1 MWETQSLHLGSAK
14 ENSTFRNESGS
25 RVQSLNAKSWME
37 ARMHKKRL
45 FSVIAATS
53 AAALILSGCGGSSS
67 STSGVPKVDMMKSL
81 GKGEGQ
87 VNIVAWAGY
96 VENGSTDP
104 KVDWV
109 TDFEKST
116 GCKVNVKNGATSD
129 DMVALMKTGEY
140 DVVSASGD
148 ASLRLIYGGD
158 VAPVNTK
165 LIPNYADIFDNLK
178 MQPWNSVDGVAYGVP
193 HGRGANLLAYR
204 TDIVKP
210 APTSWGAVFDV
221 NSPYKGKIT
230 AYDSPI
236 YIADAALY
244 LMKTKPELGIKYP
257 YALDQ
262 KQFDASVELLKAQ
275 KPLIGEYWGDYL
287 KHVASLKSGATVLG
301 TTWQVNINLAQG
313 EKTKVEGIKPSEGST
328 GWSDTWMI
336 SSKAKHPNCAYQ
348 WMNHIVSPAANAGVA
363 EWFGEAP
370 SNAKSCDL
378 TADKNHCAT
387 FHASDDAYW
396 KDVYYW
402 NTPTEKCLDGRKDA
416 KCIPYAEWVKAWSS
430 LRNA

>member
-1 MWETQSLHLGSAK
+1 M
-14 ENSTFRNESGS
+14 RN
-25 RVQSLNAKSWME
+25 
-37 ARMHKKRL
+37 KRL
-45 FSVIAATS
+45 FSQIAVAS
-53 AAALILSGCGGSSS
+53 AVALILAGCSSGSQNASK
-67 STSGVPKVDMMKSL
+67 TTPPKVDMMKSL
-81 GKGEGQ
+81 GAGEGQ

-96 VENGSTDP
+96 VENGSNDP
-104 KVDWV
+104 KVNWV
-109 TDFEKST
+109 SDFEKST
-116 GCKVNVKNGATSD
+116 GCKVNVKIGSTSD

-158 VAPVNTK
+158 VAPVNTA
-165 LIPNYADIFDNLK
+165 LVPNYADIFAGLK
-178 MQPWNSVDGVAYGVP
+178 DQPWNSVDGVAYGIP

-210 APTSWGAVFDV
+210 APTSWGAVFDP

-244 LMKTKPELGIKYP
+244 LMKTQPELGITYP

-262 KQFDASVELLKAQ
+262 KQFDAAVALLKVQ

-287 KHVASLKSGATVLG
+287 KHVASLKSGGTVLG
-301 TTWQVNINLAQG
+301 TTWQVNINLAKSEG
-313 EKTKVEGIKPSEGST
+313 VKVEGIKPVEGST
-328 GWSDTWMI
+328 GWSDTWMV
-336 SSKAKHPNCAYQ
+336 SSKAKHPNCAYM
-348 WMNHIVSPAANAGVA
+348 WMDHIVSPKANAAVA

-370 SNAKSCDL
+370 SNAKACDL
-378 TADKNHCAT
+378 TSDKTFCAT
-387 FHASDDAYW
+387 YHAADEAYW

-402 NTPTEKCLDGRKDA
+402 NTATQTCLDGRTDV
-416 KCIPYAEWVKAWSS
+416 KCVPYSEWAKAWSS

>member
-1 MWETQSLHLGSAK
+1 MQ
-14 ENSTFRNESGS
+14 
-25 RVQSLNAKSWME
+25 
-37 ARMHKKRL
+37 KKRL
-45 FSVIAATS
+45 FSSLVIAS
-53 AAALILSGCGGSSS
+53 AAALALTSCGSDSKASNEPPKLEALS
-67 STSGVPKVDMMKSL
+67 SL
-81 GKGEGQ
+81 GDGEGA

-104 KVDWV
+104 NVDWV
-109 TDFEKST
+109 SDFEKET

-129 DMVALMKTGEY
+129 DMVSLMKTGEY

-158 VAPVNTK
+158 VAPVNTD
-165 LIPNYADIFDNLK
+165 LISNYADVFDNLK
-178 MQPWNSVDGVAYGVP
+178 NQPWNSVNGVSYGVP
-193 HGRGANLLAYR
+193 HGRGANLLSYR

-210 APTSWGAVFDV
+210 APTSWASVWDT

-236 YIADAALY
+236 YLADAALY
-244 LMKTKPELGIKYP
+244 LMATQKDLGITYP

-262 KQFDASVELLKAQ
+262 KQFDAAVALLKEQ
-275 KPLIGEYWGDYL
+275 KPLVGEYWGDYL
-287 KHVASLKSGATVLG
+287 KHVASLKSGGTVLG
-301 TTWQVNINLAQG
+301 TTWQVNINLAKSEG
-313 EKTKVEGIKPSEGST
+313 TKVEGIKPIEGST

-336 SSKAKHPNCAYQ
+336 SSKAKHPNCAYK
-348 WMNHIVSPAANAGVA
+348 WMDHIISPKANAGVA

-387 FHASDDAYW
+387 FHANDDAYW
-396 KDVYYW
+396 EDVYYW
-402 NTPTEKCLDGRKDA
+402 NTPTEACLDGRTDV
-416 KCIPYAEWVKAWSS
+416 KCVPYAEWVKAWSS
-430 LRNA
+430 LRNS

>member
-1 MWETQSLHLGSAK
+1 
-14 ENSTFRNESGS
+14 
-25 RVQSLNAKSWME
+25 ME
-37 ARMHKKRL
+37 AVMQKKRL
-45 FSVIAATS
+45 LTSLVLAS
-53 AAALILSGCGGSSS
+53 AAALVLSSCGSSAS
-67 STSGVPKVDMMKSL
+67 SSNEPPKLEALKSL
-81 GKGEGQ
+81 GAGEGA

-104 KVDWV
+104 NVDWV
-109 TDFEKST
+109 TDFEKET
-116 GCKVNVKNGATSD
+116 GCKVNVKVGASSD
-129 DMVALMKTGEY
+129 DMVSLMKTGEY

-158 VAPVNTK
+158 VAPVNTD
-165 LIPNYADIFDNLK
+165 LITNYADVFDNLK
-178 MQPWNSVDGVAYGVP
+178 NQPWNSVNGVSYGVP

-210 APTSWGAVFDV
+210 APTSWGSVFDT

-230 AYDSPI
+230 AYDSAI

-244 LMKTKPELGIKYP
+244 LMKTQKDLGIEYP

-262 KQFDASVELLKAQ
+262 KQFDAAVELLKAQ
-275 KPLIGEYWGDYL
+275 KPLVGEYWGDYL
-287 KHVASLKSGATVLG
+287 KHVASLKSGGTVLG
-301 TTWQVNINLAQG
+301 TTWQVNINLAKG
-313 EKTKVEGIKPSEGST
+313 EGTKVEGIKPVEGST

-336 SSKAKHPNCAYQ
+336 SSKAKHPNCAYK
-348 WMNHIVSPAANAGVA
+348 WMDHIISPKANAGVA

-387 FHASDDAYW
+387 FHANDDAYW
-396 KDVYYW
+396 SDVYYW
-402 NTPTEKCLDGRKDA
+402 NTPTEACLDGRTDV
-416 KCIPYAEWVKAWSS
+416 KCVPYAEWVKAWSS
-430 LRNA
+430 LRNS

>member
-1 MWETQSLHLGSAK
+1 
-14 ENSTFRNESGS
+14 
-25 RVQSLNAKSWME
+25 
-37 ARMHKKRL
+37 MHNKRL
-45 FSVIAATS
+45 FSQIAVAS
-53 AAALILSGCGGSSS
+53 VAALILAGCSSS
-67 STSGVPKVDMMKSL
+67 NDAASSSGVPDVPMMETL
-81 GKGEGQ
+81 GAGEGQ
-87 VNIVAWAGY
+87 VNLVAWAGY
-96 VENGSTDP
+96 VENGSTD
-104 KVDWV
+104 KNVDWV
-109 TDFEKST
+109 TGFEKET

-158 VAPVNTK
+158 VAPVNTD
-165 LIPNYADIFDNLK
+165 LISNYADIFENLK
-178 MQPWNSVDGVAYGVP
+178 QQQWNSVDGVSYGVP
-193 HGRGANLLAYR
+193 HGRGANLLSYR

-210 APTSWGAVFDV
+210 APTSWASVFDV

-244 LMKTKPELGIKYP
+244 LMATQPDLGIKYP

-262 KQFDASVELLKAQ
+262 KQFDAAIEVLKAQ

-287 KHVASLKSGATVLG
+287 KHVASLKSGGTVLG
-301 TTWQVNINLAQG
+301 TTWQVNINLAKSEG
-313 EKTKVEGIKPSEGST
+313 TKVEGIKPVEGST

-336 SSKAKHPNCAYQ
+336 SSKAKNPNCAYM
-348 WMNHIVSPAANAGVA
+348 WMNHIASPAANAGVA

-387 FHASDDAYW
+387 FHAADDAYW
-396 KDVYYW
+396 EDVYYW
-402 NTPTEKCLDGRKDA
+402 NTPTETCLDGRTDV
-416 KCIPYAEWVKAWSS
+416 KCLPYAEWVKAWSS
-430 LRNA
+430 LRNS

>member
-1 MWETQSLHLGSAK
+1 MIKME
-14 ENSTFRNESGS
+14 
-25 RVQSLNAKSWME
+25 VQ
-37 ARMHKKRL
+37 MHNKRL
-45 FSVIAATS
+45 FSRIAVAS
-53 AAALILSGCGGSSS
+53 VAALILAGCSSS
-67 STSGVPKVDMMKSL
+67 NDEASSSGVPDVPMMTTL
-81 GKGEGQ
+81 GAGEGQ
-87 VNIVAWAGY
+87 VNVVAWAGY

-104 KVDWV
+104 NVDWV
-109 TDFEKST
+109 TGFEKET

-158 VAPVNTK
+158 VAPVNTE

-178 MQPWNSVDGVAYGVP
+178 LQQWNSVDGVAYGVP

-204 TDIVKP
+204 SDIVKP
-210 APTSWGAVFDV
+210 APTSWGAVFDA

-244 LMKTKPELGIKYP
+244 LMKTQPDLGITYP

-262 KQFDASVELLKAQ
+262 KQFDAAVELLKAQ

-287 KHVASLKSGATVLG
+287 KHVASLKSGGTVLG
-301 TTWQVNINLAQG
+301 TTWQVNINLAKG
-313 EKTKVEGIKPSEGST
+313 EGTKVEGIKPTEGST

-336 SSKAKHPNCAYQ
+336 SSKAKNPNCAYL
-348 WMNHIVSPAANAGVA
+348 WMNHIASPAANAGVA

-387 FHASDDAYW
+387 FHAADDAYW
-396 KDVYYW
+396 DDVYYW
-402 NTPTEKCLDGRKDA
+402 NTPTEACLDGRTDA
-416 KCIPYAEWVKAWSS
+416 TCVPYAEWVKAWSS
-430 LRNA
+430 LRNS

>member
-1 MWETQSLHLGSAK
+1 
-14 ENSTFRNESGS
+14 
-25 RVQSLNAKSWME
+25 
-37 ARMHKKRL
+37 MHKKRL
-45 FSVIAATS
+45 FSQIAVAS
-53 AAALILSGCGGSSS
+53 VAALILASCSSS
-67 STSGVPKVDMMKSL
+67 NDSASSGVPKIEMMKEL
-81 GKGEGQ
+81 GVGEGQ
-87 VNIVAWAGY
+87 VNVIAWAGY

-109 TDFEKST
+109 TGFEKET
-116 GCKVNVKNGATSD
+116 GCKVNVKNGSTSD

-158 VAPVNTK
+158 VAPINTD
-165 LIPNYADIFDNLK
+165 LTPNYADIFPNLK
-178 MQPWNSVDGVAYGVP
+178 NQQWNSVDGVAYGVP

-262 KQFDASVELLKAQ
+262 TQFDAAIELLKAQ

-287 KHVASLKSGATVLG
+287 KHVASIKSGGTVLG
-301 TTWQVNINLAQG
+301 TTWQVNINLAKSEG
-313 EKTKVEGIKPSEGST
+313 VMVEGIKPIEGAT
-328 GWSDTWMI
+328 GWSDTWMVG
-336 SSKAKHPNCAYQ
+336 SKAKNPNCAYM
-348 WMNHIVSPAANAGVA
+348 WINHIASPLANAGVS

-378 TADKNHCAT
+378 TANKDHCAI
-387 FHASDDAYW
+387 FHATDDAYW
-396 KDVYYW
+396 EDVYYW
-402 NTPTEKCLDGRKDA
+402 NTATEVCLDGRTDV
-416 KCIPYAEWVKAWSS
+416 KCVPYAEWVKAWSS
-430 LRNA
+430 LRNS

>member
-1 MWETQSLHLGSAK
+1 
-14 ENSTFRNESGS
+14 
-25 RVQSLNAKSWME
+25 
-37 ARMHKKRL
+37 MHRKRL
-45 FSVIAATS
+45 FTALVIAAATS
-53 AAALILSGCGGSSS
+53 LALASCGSSS
-67 STSGVPKVDMMKSL
+67 KASNEPPKIDALSSL
-81 GKGEGQ
+81 GDGEGQ

-96 VENGSTDP
+96 VENGSTD
-104 KVDWV
+104 KNVDWV
-109 TDFEKST
+109 TGFEKET

-158 VAPVNTK
+158 VAPVNTD
-165 LIPNYADIFDNLK
+165 LISNYADVFDNLK
-178 MQPWNSVDGVAYGVP
+178 MQPWNSVNGVAYGVP

-210 APTSWGAVFDV
+210 APTSWGAVFDA

-244 LMKTKPELGIKYP
+244 LMKTQPDLGITYP

-262 KQFDASVELLKAQ
+262 TQFDAAVELLNTQ

-287 KHVASLKSGATVLG
+287 KHVASLKSGGTVLG
-301 TTWQVNINLAQG
+301 TTWQVNINLAKSEG
-313 EKTKVEGIKPSEGST
+313 TKVEGIKPTEGST

-336 SSKAKHPNCAYQ
+336 SSKAKHPNCAYL
-348 WMNHIVSPAANAGVA
+348 WMNHIISPAANAGVA

-378 TADKNHCAT
+378 TSDKNHCTT

-396 KDVYYW
+396 EDVYYW
-402 NTPTEKCLDGRKDA
+402 NTPTENCLDGRTDV
-416 KCIPYAEWVKAWSS
+416 KCVPYAEWVKAWSS
-430 LRNA
+430 LRNS

>member
-1 MWETQSLHLGSAK
+1 M
-14 ENSTFRNESGS
+14 R
-25 RVQSLNAKSWME
+25 
-37 ARMHKKRL
+37 KKRL
-45 FSVIAATS
+45 FSQIAAAS
-53 AAALILSGCGGSSS
+53 AVALILAGCSSS
-67 STSGVPKVDMMKSL
+67 SNNATTTTLPKVDALKSL
-81 GKGEGQ
+81 GTGEGQ

-96 VENGSTDP
+96 VENGSNDP
-104 KVDWV
+104 KVNWV
-109 TDFEKST
+109 SDFEKET
-116 GCKVNVKNGATSD
+116 GCKVNVKIGSTSD

-158 VAPVNTK
+158 VAPVNTS
-165 LIPNYADIFDNLK
+165 LVPNYADIFSDLK
-178 MQPWNSVDGVAYGVP
+178 NQQWNSVDGVAYGIP

-210 APTSWGAVFDV
+210 APTSWGAVFDA

-244 LMKTKPELGIKYP
+244 LMKTQPDLGIKYP

-262 KQFDASVELLKAQ
+262 KQFDAAVALLKVQ
-275 KPLIGEYWGDYL
+275 KPLIGEYWSDYL
-287 KHVASLKSGATVLG
+287 KHVASLKSGGTVLG
-301 TTWQVNINLAQG
+301 TTWQVNINLAQSEG
-313 EKTKVEGIKPSEGST
+313 VKVDGIKPVEGST

-336 SSKAKHPNCAYQ
+336 SSKAKHPNCGYM
-348 WMNHIVSPAANAGVA
+348 WMNHIVSPKANAAVA

-370 SNAKSCDL
+370 SNAKACDL
-378 TADKNHCAT
+378 TSDKTFCAT
-387 FHASDDAYW
+387 YHAADAAYW

-402 NTPTEKCLDGRKDA
+402 NTATQACLDGRTDV
-416 KCIPYAEWVKAWSS
+416 KCVPYSEWVKAWSS